1 MTRTIIVTPANDL
14 DSILSYAILSKT
26 WENPLHV
33 YCELSNHERTKE
45 KILTELE
52 KGKVAFVVFAD
63 CTLNNSC
70 MKEVSQKA
78 RPGAIVVF
86 DHHPDVVK
94 NCSGIVWSGLANE
107 TYPSTLRAVLDGCTA
122 IPTEFKGNAELFAL
136 LTENEFANS
145 ARILAR
151 AVKKMIFAETT
162 YGKQTAARLQ
172 TACDLL
178 DPKNDKWD
186 AIYKSIPQCIQD
198 DENEKKWA
206 ANLAKHARTKIV
218 NGVRAS
224 IVYLTTDAIDKVFT
238 NLPAAD
244 ALIGWKMSEDGNRVW
259 CRVRSRNGSAQGI
272 AKFLGC
278 SGPLNA
284 AAADMTLEY
293 FFAHV
298 MMGEKEQAQKPQKEI
313 PPIPVTLILSKPPA
327 KKRILRP
334 SGLPLEKNKD
344 VLTAIRTLKSA
355 YKLSVSD
362 KRVCDYFGGVD
373 TIQNCMGQARALSTR
388 LFGKDRPFVGY
399 VYAVAYSV
407 LGDYDKVDAAIEEAF
422 SRPEAVRLIEATKPK
437 SPCPPIRVWMLTC
450 LVVPSAK
457 ALPGI

>member
-1 MTRTIIVTPANDL
+1 MSRALIVTPANDL
-14 DSILSYAILSKT
+14 DSILSYAVATKF
-26 WENPLHV
+26 WENPKHI
-33 YCELSNHERTKE
+33 YGDISNHERTRDRILEELRKE
-45 KILTELE
+45 R
-52 KGKVAFVVFAD
+52 GYVVFLD
-63 CTLNNSC
+63 CTLNNAC
-70 MKEVSQKA
+70 MREIAKTRGSYG
-78 RPGAIVVF
+78 PIIVY
-86 DHHPDVVK
+86 DHHPDSKESVYGVDYAGMVDAQ
-94 NCSGIVWSGLANE
+94 S
-107 TYPSTLRAVLDGCTA
+107 PSALRLMLRNLV
-122 IPTEFKGNAELFAL
+122 IPAEFRGNAELFAL
-136 LTENEFANS
+136 FAENEFVNS
-145 ARILAR
+145 AKNLCL
-151 AVKKMIFAETT
+151 AVKKMIFSETR
-162 YGKQTAARLQ
+162 YGLQVAARLR

-178 DPKNDKWD
+178 DPKCEHWNT
-186 AIYKSIPQCIQD
+186 IYQSIPDCIKE
-198 DENEKKWA
+198 DENEKVTA

-272 AKFLGC
+272 AKFLG
-278 SGPLNA
+278 GNGHLNA